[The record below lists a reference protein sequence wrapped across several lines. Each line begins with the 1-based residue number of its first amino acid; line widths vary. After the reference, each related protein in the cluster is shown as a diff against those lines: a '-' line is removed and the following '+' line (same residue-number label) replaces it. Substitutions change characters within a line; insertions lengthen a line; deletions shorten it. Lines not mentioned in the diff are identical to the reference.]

1 MYRFHTYYNINER
14 IIDAYVTNFPLTLSN
29 MPTSAYSFYFMTIEM
44 KLDIDD
50 SLFLR
55 M

>member
-1 MYRFHTYYNINER
+1 MYRYHTYHNISER
-14 IIDAYVTNFPLTLSN
+14 IIDAYVIYFPLTLSN
-29 MPTSAYSFYFMTIEM
+29 MPTSAYSFYDKIEM

-50 SLFLR
+50 SVFLR